1 MDRGFDVSLECRSGV
16 ANPSLKMDVRFEIP
30 LGLDQMISVR
40 SNDGSTDLGTISMVA
55 ESDADLLDQ
64 RHCQTNAI

>member
-1 MDRGFDVSLECRSGV
+1 
-16 ANPSLKMDVRFEIP
+16 MDVRFEIP

>member
-1 MDRGFDVSLECRSGV
+1 
-16 ANPSLKMDVRFEIP
+16 MDVRFEIP
-30 LGLDQMISVR
+30 LGLDQMIAVR
-40 SNDGSTDLGTISMVA
+40 SNDGSTDLGTIRMVA